1 MWDVTEILRG
11 LDLLSA
17 IVFAITG
24 ALVASRKELD
34 LVGFLWFG
42 VLTGVGGGTLRDLL
56 LGVPVFWVVDP
67 TPIALCLAA
76 SAVLHFTAHVLS
88 SRYRL
93 ILWLDAAGMALV
105 AVAGAAKSLD
115 AGVGALVAIVMGV
128 VTASV
133 GGIVRDLLGQ
143 EPSIVLRR
151 EIYVTAAA
159 LGASIFVLVESTFHL
174 REISMASGLVAA
186 FTLRG
191 LALRFDLSL
200 PAYRRR
206 PGRHP
211 DGHGRTDE

>member
-76 SAVLHFTAHVLS
+76 SAVLHFTAHGLS

-128 VTASV
+128 ITASV

-200 PAYRRR
+200 PVYRRR